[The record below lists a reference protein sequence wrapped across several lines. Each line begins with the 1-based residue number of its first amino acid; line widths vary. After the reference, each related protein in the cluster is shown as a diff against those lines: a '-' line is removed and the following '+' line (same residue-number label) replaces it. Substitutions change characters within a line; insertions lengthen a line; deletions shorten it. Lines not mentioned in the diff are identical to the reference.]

1 MYEILITTW
10 KEGMSKSKI
19 ETYPEKFKD
28 MTSACEYLGRNIE
41 TILTKYQC
49 DGEITIKFKLNE
61 KK

>member
-41 TILTKYQC
+41 TILKKYHC
-49 DGEITIKFKLNE
+49 DGEIVIKYKLNE
-61 KK
+61 K